1 MSIPSASSI
10 QPFTLD
16 ANGDMHTDLMGYP
29 ANSPSKLS
37 IWKNAYDR
45 TNGSQAFTIENAPLE
60 YNETVLAEPS
70 CQLAK
75 PHSSAFID
83 LDGDCLA
90 DLFLVCI
97 DSATSQLTYQIW
109 IANKLKEGST
119 IPTYKFGSGGTLP
132 KGTGAL
138 SFADMDR
145 DGTIDVVFPS
155 CEGSQCFINIAYNK
169 QMPLCSA
176 KRSGWF
182 GVGPEDGSKG
192 ADVQCRDPQS
202 NLCVAD
208 PEFLFDFTISKD
220 NNLFTRIAVADIVPE
235 STLLLTDNLASSSIP
250 LPLSLGDHNK
260 DGYPDMAIITIPSSW
275 HNDQTHLYILQSIAC
290 NQNGAAQP
298 GCPSDSK
305 KREGKRTFE
314 RIKGNTE
321 AINSLNDVRSV
332 TFFDLAEDGSLDL
345 LLQRL
350 PPPSSKFKD
359 SRVISF
365 IQNNFFYD
373 AFLLKILTSNGAC
386 SSYCD
391 SGKVRYKPWGVN
403 YGGASYKFTVLDT
416 NGIRRAQQVG
426 QLAQTAYRAL
436 LTPYSYFGLGR
447 TNNYVEALFIGTTKR
462 RNVNFM
468 EMEGVIP
475 NSQVI
480 VLPWEEDPI
489 HGDSS
494 TWKKELYLS
503 PGDWIPWVMVVLAT
517 IIVILLGFVFIL
529 HLNEKRE
536 DERERKRAVH
546 AINFDAL

>member
-1 MSIPSASSI
+1 MIIHFSYSVDAPLK
-10 QPFTLD
+10 FD
-16 ANGDMHTDLMGYP
+16 AN
-29 ANSPSKLS
+29 
-37 IWKNAYDR
+37 
-45 TNGSQAFTIENAPLE
+45 
-60 YNETVLAEPS
+60 VLAEPS
-70 CQLAK
+70 CRLAE

-90 DLFLVCI
+90 DLFLVCA
-97 DSATSQLTYQIW
+97 DRSKLTYQIW
-109 IANKLKEGST
+109 TASKGLENLNSA
-119 IPTYKFGSGGTLP
+119 YVFARGGTLP
-132 KGTGAL
+132 PGTGAL

-155 CEGSQCFINIAYNK
+155 CEGSQCFINIAYNR
-169 QMPLCSA
+169 QMPLCSE

-182 GVGPEDGSKG
+182 GVGPGEDSTGGKKEN
-192 ADVQCRDPQS
+192 CRDPES

-208 PEFLFDFTISKD
+208 SQFAFDFTVSKD
-220 NNLFTRIAVADIVPE
+220 NDQMTRIAVGDITPE
-235 STLLLTDNLASSSIP
+235 KALLITDSLLSQSIP

-260 DGYPDMAIITIPSSW
+260 DGYPDMAIVTIPSRGRR
-275 HNDQTHLYILQSIAC
+275 DETRLRLLKSIPC
-290 NQNGAAQP
+290 NTKGAAQP
-298 GCPSDSK
+298 GCPTEEQ
-305 KREGKRTFE
+305 KRVGKRTFVMM
-314 RIKGNTE
+314 TE
-321 AINSLNDVRSV
+321 GTQAINTLNDVRSV
-332 TFFDLAEDGSLDL
+332 SFFDMAEDGSLDL

-350 PPPSSKFKD
+350 PISGRSKD
-359 SRVISF
+359 NRRITF

-373 AFLLKILTSNGAC
+373 AFMLKVMTSNGAC
-386 SSYCD
+386 ASYCEVGPTR
-391 SGKVRYKPWGVN
+391 SKRYKPWGVN

-416 NGIRRAQQVG
+416 NGVRRAQQVG
-426 QLAQTAYRAL
+426 QLAQTAYRSL

-462 RNVNFM
+462 RETNFI

-480 VLPWEEDPI
+480 VLPWEEIGDGGQ
-489 HGDSS
+489 GDSS

-503 PGDWIPWVMVVLAT
+503 PGDWIPWVMVVLIT
-517 IIVILLGFVFIL
+517 IIVILLGFVFVL

>member
-1 MSIPSASSI
+1 MSICIFVPAINVYHLLYSEPAPFNSTSAH
-10 QPFTLD
+10 PT
-16 ANGDMHTDLMGYP
+16 
-29 ANSPSKLS
+29 
-37 IWKNAYDR
+37 
-45 TNGSQAFTIENAPLE
+45 
-60 YNETVLAEPS
+60 
-70 CQLAK
+70 CQLSE

-90 DLFLVCI
+90 DLFLVCKG
-97 DSATSQLTYQIW
+97 SAAWKLTYQIW
-109 IANKLKEGST
+109 IAEKVVKGS
-119 IPTYKFGSGGTLP
+119 IPTYSFARGGDLP
-132 KGTGAL
+132 PGAGAL

-155 CEGSQCFINIAYNK
+155 CEGSTCYINIAYNK
-169 QMPLCSA
+169 QMPLCSK

-182 GVGPEDGSKG
+182 GVGPGEDTKVGG
-192 ADVQCRDPQS
+192 AEGDCRDPES

-208 PEFLFDFTISKD
+208 SKFIFDFTVSED
-220 NNLFTRIAVADIVPE
+220 NNLLTRIKVADIVPE
-235 STLLLTDNLASSSIP
+235 SGLLMSDDLLSQPIQ

-260 DGYPDMAIITIPSSW
+260 DGYPDMALITLPSQRQ
-275 HNDQTHLYILQSIAC
+275 DQTRLRLLESVAC
-290 NQNGAAQP
+290 RSKGPAQP
-298 GCPSDSK
+298 GCPTDESK
-305 KREGKRTFE
+305 RVGKRTFE
-314 RIKGNTE
+314 MMRRNTY
-321 AINSLNDVRSV
+321 AIGSLTDCRSV
-332 TFFDLAEDGSLDL
+332 SFFDLAEDGSLDL

-350 PPPSSKFKD
+350 PASNAPTHTKD
-359 SRVISF
+359 TRVITF

-373 AFLLKILTSNGAC
+373 AFMLKVLTSNGAC

-391 SGKVRYKPWGVN
+391 SETVHYKPWGVN

-416 NGIRRAQQVG
+416 NGVRRAQQVG

-447 TNNYVEALFIGTTKR
+447 TNNYVESLFIGTTKR
-462 RNVNFM
+462 RENNFV

-480 VLPWEEDPI
+480 VLPWEQDGNGDP
-489 HGDSS
+489 S
-494 TWKKELYLS
+494 TWKKELYLK

-517 IIVILLGFVFIL
+517 IIVILLGFVFVL
-529 HLNEKRE
+529 HINEKRE